1 MVDEMNP
8 AEELPEPESG
18 GESPPEAE
26 EQDTGEETAGQESPA
41 AREGEELA
49 GMSTRLAELEQALQA
64 KDEEIAAL
72 KQVET
77 ELGER
82 LETLNR
88 SLAEAVASYKSMLV
102 QANPDVIGELISGE
116 SIVSIDESL
125 EKAKALVSKV
135 RQGVEEEI
143 SLAKVP
149 VGAPERTSPDLSA
162 LSPQEKIRYAIG
174 GRE

>member
-1 MVDEMNP
+1 LVDDMNP
-8 AEELPEPESG
+8 VEELLEPESG
-18 GESPPEAE
+18 GESLPETE
-26 EQDTGEETAGQESPA
+26 EQGTGGEAAEQESPVA
-41 AREGEELA
+41 PEGEELDKVSA
-49 GMSTRLAELEQALQA
+49 RLIELEQVLEV

-72 KQVET
+72 KQAET
-77 ELGER
+77 EMEER

-88 SLAEAVASYKSMLV
+88 SLAEAVASYKSVLV
-102 QANPDVIGELISGE
+102 QANPEVIGELISGE

-125 EKAKALVSKV
+125 QKAKALVSKV
-135 RQGVEEEI
+135 KQGVEEEI